1 MGRIKRY
8 IKSLRKAEERIWV
21 KSLLF
26 IWSLAAIY
34 DLLLS
39 QFIPEELSKKAP
51 KAWEVAEM
59 TGHILP
65 FWGWLLILAII
76 IIVALLEQVIRA
88 QKVLPSSANTQSST
102 HTYLTAQQVVHYLA
116 DESQWG
122 YSKEA
127 SDALL
132 QAPAEFKERASEGRI
147 TVYGSSSKT
156 GVHESISKTHWMSHG
171 LDLST
176 IHIPEAISKTVPAP
190 YEARLYGTRISYSD
204 LKIVAADVYHVWP
217 RSDTSE
223 LNAVFE
229 WDELSRDEA
238 IKILWKL
245 RRAGVAI
252 RNEQISSEQ
261 QFPAWKAKFEKWRNA
276 VLLVAEKVDENLRQR
291 LEVLNQVRPPPTL
304 PVINQNHAL
313 CIRIASEILLRL
325 EERLP

>member
-1 MGRIKRY
+1 MGRIKQY
-8 IKSLRKAEERIWV
+8 IKAFRKAENSTWV
-21 KSLLF
+21 KWFLS
-26 IWSLAAIY
+26 IWTIAAIY

-39 QFIPEELSKKAP
+39 QFIPDEFSKTAP
-51 KAWEVAEM
+51 KAWQVAVM

-65 FWGWLLILAII
+65 IWGWLLILAVIV
-76 IIVALLEQVIRA
+76 IVALLEQVIRA
-88 QKVLPSSANTQSST
+88 PKVLSSNANTQSST

-122 YSKEA
+122 CSKEA

-156 GVHESISKTHWMSHG
+156 GLHESIPKTHWMSHG

-190 YEARLYGTRISYSD
+190 YEARFYGTRISYSD
-204 LKIVAADVYHVWP
+204 LKIVAADVYQVWP
-217 RSDTSE
+217 RSDTAE

-229 WDELSRDEA
+229 LDVLSRDEA

-245 RRAGVAI
+245 RREGVAI

-276 VLLVAEKVDENLRQR
+276 VLLVAEKVDGNLRQR

-304 PVINQNHAL
+304 PVVNQEHVL